1 MLEHYERTLPGA
13 ADRILRLAE
22 LQAGHRRHI
31 ESVAIESDV
40 RRAARGQKLG
50 FILALAIILGGLT
63 LIASGRPAEGLA
75 SVIFATASL
84 VAVFVVS
91 KYADSR
97 TRERK
102 RLELGTVPARD
113 E

>member
-1 MLEHYERTLPGA
+1 MLEHYERTLTGA
-13 ADRILRLAE
+13 AERILRLAE
-22 LQAGHRRHI
+22 LQAGHRRHL
-31 ESVAIESDV
+31 ESMAIESDV

-50 FILALAIILGGLT
+50 FILALAITLGGLA

-97 TRERK
+97 ARERK